1 MFLKVGHHGSKGS
14 SSDVFLDQLHP
25 QLALISVGKKNR
37 YQHPHKELLDR
48 LEERSISYL
57 RTDEGSNS
65 LDWVGPLEGRNGPLE
80 TRRGLLSMLKIAII
94 EGEIN
99 VKVESYERI

>member
-1 MFLKVGHHGSKGS
+1 MKKRIKDDVKEQVLNSLQTVSYTHLVDVLKVGHHGSKGS

-48 LEERSISYL
+48 LEAVSYTHL
-57 RTDEGSNS
+57 
-65 LDWVGPLEGRNGPLE
+65 
-80 TRRGLLSMLKIAII
+80 
-94 EGEIN
+94 
-99 VKVESYERI
+99 